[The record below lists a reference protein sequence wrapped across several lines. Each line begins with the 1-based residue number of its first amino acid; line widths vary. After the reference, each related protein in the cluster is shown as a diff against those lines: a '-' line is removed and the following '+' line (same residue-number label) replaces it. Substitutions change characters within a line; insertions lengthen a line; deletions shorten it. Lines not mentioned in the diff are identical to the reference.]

1 MPTDLRSLPVEPR
14 NLLSKE
20 IHVSSPKHQSTI
32 LSDDINNVAAV
43 SKEKMMTLTTDLHST
58 QESRAVSLSK
68 LTVDYP
74 EIPRPNSATFWVP
87 ERKSN
92 RFSQTTGVS
101 SRSVSILHPSANNIS
116 KNNGNTNRLTINRM
130 APIEEI
136 TNGTWKT
143 KKQIHSLV
151 AEKSKLDCSN
161 GELYGQ
167 PDARTTKLTRWEPST
182 DISRYDLMMSSGD
195 GHRTPTTSPWGN
207 KVQTALSSSNHT
219 PVPSP
224 ESVRRSPYPSLFE
237 VLHHCNILRIVLDP
251 NIPNES
257 RQLGLHLEL
266 TKFPLD
272 DIQRAN
278 SIQRWQSQ
286 QQNTGSKDTVASF
299 GSDGQ
304 YGPRGPKP
312 RIIPREGS
320 AFRAFEDRRLDD
332 APDVI
337 AIKRIDPD
345 SPAGIHGGLT
355 VGTLLL
361 EINGKTL
368 LRTNESDDPVS
379 ASEELLKFA
388 EEQLQLASRAGLSGE
403 APPVRI
409 TAARYHNRFG
419 TDNKVNVPERP
430 NLVSRRFI
438 IGKPITETDYGNPVI
453 SWRKTPSS
461 VNSSDVQSVQ
471 SSRAKS
477 EVSLRTESAASNT
490 HEGVHTPSEISQL
503 GSTHSSSRGPSAGNP
518 DNRNGLVW
526 FPSSRLS
533 FPQGS
538 ATSETSSDT
547 TGKNGRE
554 S

>member
-1 MPTDLRSLPVEPR
+1 MKLETLFFLVGSYFVVSFKTAMRMPTDPTSLSVQPR
-14 NLLSKE
+14 NFLSKE
-20 IHVSSPKHQSTI
+20 MHVPSSKRQSTI
-32 LSDDINNVAAV
+32 LSDDNNNVVAV
-43 SKEKMMTLTTDLHST
+43 SKEKMMTLTTDIQST

-68 LTVDYP
+68 LTIDYP

-92 RFSQTTGVS
+92 RLSQTTGVS
-101 SRSVSILHPSANNIS
+101 SRSVSILHPGTNNIS
-116 KNNGNTNRLTINRM
+116 KNNGNANRLNINRM

-136 TNGTWKT
+136 TTGTWKT
-143 KKQIHSLV
+143 KKHIQSLV

-161 GELYGQ
+161 GDEHGQ
-167 PDARTTKLTRWEPST
+167 PDARTTKLTRWEPSP
-182 DISRYDLMMSSGD
+182 DISRYDLTLGSGD
-195 GHRTPTTSPWGN
+195 GQRTPTTVSWGN
-207 KVQTALSSSNHT
+207 KVSTALSSSNHS
-219 PVPSP
+219 PIPSP
-224 ESVRRSPYPSLFE
+224 ELIRRSPYPSLFE
-237 VLHHCNILRIVLDP
+237 VLHHCNILRIILDP

-278 SIQRWQSQ
+278 SIQRWQSK
-286 QQNTGSKDTVASF
+286 QQNTGSKDTLSSF

-320 AFRAFEDRRLDD
+320 AFRAFDDHRLEE

-361 EINGKTL
+361 EINGKSL

-379 ASEELLKFA
+379 ASVELLKFA

-419 TDNKVNVPERP
+419 MDNKVNVPERP

-438 IGKPITETDYGNPVI
+438 IGKPMTETDYGNPVI

-471 SSRAKS
+471 S
-477 EVSLRTESAASNT
+477 VSA
-490 HEGVHTPSEISQL
+490 
-503 GSTHSSSRGPSAGNP
+503 
-518 DNRNGLVW
+518 
-526 FPSSRLS
+526 
-533 FPQGS
+533 
-538 ATSETSSDT
+538 
-547 TGKNGRE
+547 
-554 S
+554 